1 MTRSDLVRQLCQLYP
16 HVEPHLMEDA
26 VSLFFFEIAT
36 ALQREDRVEL
46 RGFGSFCLRKREKR
60 IGRNPKTGERVEV
73 DEKWIPFFKAG
84 KELKAII
91 NQSEFTAEH
100 IPIQ

>member
-46 RGFGSFCLRKREKR
+46 RGFGSFCLRKRGKR
-60 IGRNPKTGERVEV
+60 VGRNPKTGERVEV
-73 DEKWIPFFKAG
+73 DEKWVPFFKAG
-84 KELKAII
+84 KELKEII
-91 NQSEFTAEH
+91 NKKGFKPER
-100 IPIQ
+100 IPLY